1 MTTHETT
8 STETTS
14 AEHRLE
20 LGQVLTLKLESWGR
34 LGEAVGYHHGREVF
48 VLGGIPGERVE
59 AEVLRVR
66 RGYASAQVVQ
76 VLTPSDNRIEPPCE
90 YYGACTGC
98 QWQHLSYAAQLEA
111 KHDKVTSALRRVGGF
126 DDPEVR
132 PVLPSPGTFGYRNH
146 ARMTVGPDGALGFV
160 HRETHR
166 FVRIDGCG
174 LMHPGV
180 NGILSQL
187 QDKCRETTQLS
198 IRAGEQTG
206 DYLVQPRLSNPEIEI
221 ATGQTHYV
229 ESVESVDDRR
239 FRVASPSF
247 FQVNNRQAANLVHL
261 VRDALELTGSE
272 VVLDAYTGVGA
283 FAILLSPHVRRV
295 VAVEESSA
303 AVADARDNAAGLENV
318 EFLLGKTE
326 DVLESID
333 PPPDVVILDPP
344 RAGCQVGALR
354 SLVRL
359 APRRVVYV
367 SCDPETLA
375 RDLKLLCGGG
385 DAPYLID
392 QVQPLDMF
400 PQTHHVECVAVLERA
415 RPVANI
421 VLASGSPRRRELLA
435 DLGLTFRV
443 IASDADETVVPGETA
458 QEMVRRLSLKKAQ
471 AVAGAL
477 EAQGDNA
484 WVIGADSTVVL
495 DGKIIGKPGDPED
508 ARRMLAELSGTRH
521 QVTTGVTV
529 VDVASGRSITD
540 CLTGDIAMRELSE
553 DEIAASVA
561 TGTPMDKA
569 GAYAIQDNDLKPGE
583 LVDGC
588 FTNVVGLPLCRLL
601 EMLDELGC
609 SRPPAWVAPPQP
621 RCRTGCPFPGGS
633 PPGNPSRKGA
643 GRGSSKGSGKGSG
656 G

>member
-1 MTTHETT
+1 MATHETT
-8 STETTS
+8 STETPS

-34 LGEAVGYHHGREVF
+34 LGEAVAYHHGREVF

-76 VLTPSDNRIEPPCE
+76 VLTPSEDRVDPPCE

-98 QWQHLSYAAQLEA
+98 QWQHLGYAAQLEA
-111 KHDKVTSALRRVGGF
+111 KHAKVTGALRRVGGF
-126 DDPEVR
+126 DDLEVR

-160 HRETHR
+160 HRETRR

-180 NGILSQL
+180 NRILSQL

-206 DYLVQPRLSNPEIEI
+206 DYLVQPPLSNPEIAI

-229 ESVESVDDRR
+229 ESVNDRR

-261 VRDALELTGSE
+261 VRAALELTGSE

-318 EFLLGKTE
+318 EFVLGKTE

-375 RDLKLLCGGG
+375 RDLKLLCGDD

-415 RPVANI
+415 RPAANI

-435 DLGLTFRV
+435 DLGMTFRV
-443 IASDADETVVPGETA
+443 IPSDADETVVPGETA

-471 AVAGAL
+471 AVASAL
-477 EAQGDNA
+477 ETPGDNA

-495 DGKIIGKPGDPED
+495 DGKIIGKPDDPED

-529 VDVASGRSITD
+529 VNVASGRFITD
-540 CLTGDIAMRELSE
+540 CLTGDIAMRELSY
-553 DEIAASVA
+553 DEIAESVA

-569 GAYAIQDNDLKPGE
+569 GAYAIQDDDLKPGE

-609 SRPPAWVAPPQP
+609 PRPPAWVAPPQP
-621 RCRTGCPFPGGS
+621 RCRTGCPFSGNSPTGKSPGKGS
-633 PPGNPSRKGA
+633 ERSS
-643 GRGSSKGSGKGSG
+643 GRGSG